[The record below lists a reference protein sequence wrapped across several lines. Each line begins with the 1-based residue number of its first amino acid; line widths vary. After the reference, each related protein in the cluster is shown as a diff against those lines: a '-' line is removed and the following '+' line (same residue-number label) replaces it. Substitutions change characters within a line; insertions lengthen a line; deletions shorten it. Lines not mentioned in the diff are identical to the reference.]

1 VAALEILAREF
12 EQRSGLKV
20 QCSLEAVRLT
30 PASELTVYRLVQEGL
45 TNVAK
50 YAQARGVRITLR
62 ERGPWALAAV
72 QDDGTGFDTRE
83 QKASA
88 HGLLGMRYRVEA
100 EGGRLQLHSAPGQ
113 GTRIEAALPLR
124 AEAPAPQADPA
135 A

>member
-1 VAALEILAREF
+1 MTIT
-12 EQRSGLKV
+12 
-20 QCSLEAVRLT
+20 VRDN
-30 PASELTVYRLVQEGL
+30 G
-45 TNVAK
+45 
-50 YAQARGVRITLR
+50 I
-62 ERGPWALAAV
+62 
-72 QDDGTGFDTRE
+72 GFD
-83 QKASA
+83 ASVPRQAA